1 MSAVLYGALTA
12 RRKTTQGDTT
22 RAEPPAFKTY
32 VDGVVALV
40 PAEVLAAG
48 LALAPVSSDATRV
61 SENSSTVETANHADL
76 KLTFFVLVA
85 LGPIL
90 YLIGHTNGFRDR
102 STLGRGD
109 VARMLIPAAAFVLWA
124 AAARPSTFFDAAI
137 SISDAKKAILIV
149 VGALV
154 LGALASALGMK
165 ADSQNR

>member
-1 MSAVLYGALTA
+1 MTNELLN
-12 RRKTTQGDTT
+12 
-22 RAEPPAFKTY
+22 E
-32 VDGVVALV
+32 
-40 PAEVLAAG
+40 
-48 LALAPVSSDATRV
+48 
-61 SENSSTVETANHADL
+61 
-76 KLTFFVLVA
+76 LTFFVLVA